1 MSDYKKMAVRQRRW
15 MYIIIALTLVG
26 VMLSSDKTFMYG
38 LLLGTGISYFNL
50 WLLQNKTSILAESD
64 QTEGFKKGFGT
75 ISRMAASVFGVIM
88 AVRYDLSIAGYLI
101 GMMTLYPVIMLDYLI
116 FNRK

>member
-1 MSDYKKMAVRQRRW
+1 MSDYKRMAIRQKRW
-15 MYIIIALTLVG
+15 MYGVFALVIIGALIA
-26 VMLSSDKTFMYG
+26 SEKIFFYG

-50 WLLQNKTSILAESD
+50 WLLQNKTSILAESE

-75 ISRMAASVFGVIM
+75 ISRLAASVLGVMI
-88 AVRYDLSIAGYLI
+88 AIRYDLSIAGYLI
-101 GMMTLYPVIMLDYLI
+101 GLMMMYPVITLDYLI